1 MGVVNALHGQ
11 HVVNARVQPLLTEH
25 RQPSLTSLT
34 VGSLKV
40 WCGVAWRDQV
50 HAVFQALLEDVAV
63 QEIGDGTVGGAGL
76 ELELAQGGRGR
87 VRVGSGGEGHMHCTG
102 RGTQW

>member
-1 MGVVNALHGQ
+1 M
-11 HVVNARVQPLLTEH
+11 
-25 RQPSLTSLT
+25 
-34 VGSLKV
+34 
-40 WCGVAWRDQV
+40 
-50 HAVFQALLEDVAV
+50 FQALLEDVAV